1 MKELQ
6 FFKKYYEISEEEEK
20 LLKEVHKIIIENLDI
35 FYKELKILFAESDET
50 KKFLKDFDS
59 HFKKNFRKWVDE
71 TFNGIYDANYVNF
84 LKKIG
89 HTHAKEGL
97 KPRIFTVSLGIVRR
111 ILTEIIRDY
120 YDDVEQ
126 RVKIINAVNKIL
138 DFNIEI
144 VNAETRETEL
154 EDKFFTYKL
163 ESRLIRFTE
172 NFSHFINLFLVCCLV
187 LLSLS
192 LIYFFISDFSKIFY
206 GGNIEKG
213 LISALGTML
222 VLWMMIE
229 LIEVE
234 VRNLKEHKIDTK
246 IFISVVIIAFI
257 RKILILTF
265 EKYDLY
271 KEIFLVG
278 TVLILAIVY
287 FLISKS
293 EK

>member
-6 FFKKYYEISEEEEK
+6 DFKKYYEISEEEK
-20 LLKEVHKIIIENLDI
+20 YLLKKVHHIIIENLDL
-35 FYKELKILFAESDET
+35 FYREFRELFEEDEET
-50 KKFLKDFDS
+50 KKFIKNFDT

-71 TFNGIYDANYVNF
+71 TFNGVYDANYVNF

-89 HTHAKEGL
+89 HVHAKEGL
-97 KPRIFTVSLGIVRR
+97 RPRIFTVSLGIVRR
-111 ILTEIIRDY
+111 ILTDIIRNY
-120 YDDVEQ
+120 YDNVDE

-138 DFNIEI
+138 DFNIEV

-172 NFSHFINLFLVCCLV
+172 SFSHFINLFLVCCLV
-187 LLSLS
+187 VLSLS
-192 LIYFFISDFSKIFY
+192 LIYFFIHDFSKIFY
-206 GGNIEKG
+206 GGHIEKG
-213 LISALGTML
+213 LLSALGTML

-246 IFISVVIIAFI
+246 IFISVVIVAFI

-265 EKYDLY
+265 EKYELE

-278 TVLILAIVY
+278 TVLILSVVY